1 MQKLWPRTY
10 QIYAIIALV
19 LLVAVVFAQTAR
31 HEFVSLDDPVYVYEN
46 SFIAQGL
53 TIASIKWAF
62 TTFFQFWHPLTWLS
76 HTVDITLFGL
86 NPAGHH
92 LHNVLVHTFNS
103 IVLFLFLSKA
113 TDAPGKSFFVA
124 ALFAIHPL
132 RAESVAWVSERKDV
146 LAVFFGLLCLYSY
159 LIYVT
164 RQRTSLLL
172 VSLLLFAASLMSKP
186 MLVMLP
192 FLLLIFDWFL
202 YQRNSFGHFSIK
214 KCLVQKIP
222 FAMLSLGISIMAI
235 MAQKELGAINSLE
248 MIPLKFRIYNAAL
261 SYCRYIEKT
270 ILPRDLLFFY
280 PFPQHISPVYFALS
294 AAFLFLLSWLAF
306 RWRREMPLVLFGW
319 LWFVVTLMPMIGLIH
334 VGGQAMADRYTYFTT
349 IGLLI
354 ILVWCGEKLG
364 ERFGA
369 PRNVTVTIAVL
380 LVLAYSA
387 AAWSQV
393 SYWRDSRTLY
403 NRTLQISPSN
413 YMAIAQLGEL
423 LRIDNRFSEAIPYY
437 NQSLQIAP
445 FQYRIFNNIATCY
458 MNIGY
463 VESAV
468 PYLREATRLAPNYL
482 DAHFNLAVALAST
495 MQTDEAIAE
504 YRTVIALSP
513 NDAEAYFQL
522 GECLEALGKLA
533 EAKEQYL
540 MVVRIEPSHRRG
552 ANAVARLAR

>member
-1 MQKLWPRTY
+1 
-10 QIYAIIALV
+10 
-19 LLVAVVFAQTAR
+19 
-31 HEFVSLDDPVYVYEN
+31 
-46 SFIAQGL
+46 
-53 TIASIKWAF
+53 
-62 TTFFQFWHPLTWLS
+62 
-76 HTVDITLFGL
+76 
-86 NPAGHH
+86 
-92 LHNVLVHTFNS
+92 
-103 IVLFLFLSKA
+103 
-113 TDAPGKSFFVA
+113 
-124 ALFAIHPL
+124 
-132 RAESVAWVSERKDV
+132 
-146 LAVFFGLLCLYSY
+146 
-159 LIYVT
+159 
-164 RQRTSLLL
+164 
-172 VSLLLFAASLMSKP
+172 
-186 MLVMLP
+186 
-192 FLLLIFDWFL
+192 
-202 YQRNSFGHFSIK
+202 
-214 KCLVQKIP
+214 
-222 FAMLSLGISIMAI
+222 
-235 MAQKELGAINSLE
+235 
-248 MIPLKFRIYNAAL
+248 
-261 SYCRYIEKT
+261 
-270 ILPRDLLFFY
+270 
-280 PFPQHISPVYFALS
+280 
-294 AAFLFLLSWLAF
+294 
-306 RWRREMPLVLFGW
+306 MPLVLFGW
-319 LWFVVTLMPMIGLIH
+319 LWFVVTLIPMIGLIH

-354 ILVWCGEKLG
+354 IFVWCGEKLC

-380 LVLAYSA
+380 LVLAYSV

-413 YMAIAQLGEL
+413 YMAMAQLGEL

-482 DAHFNLAVALAST
+482 DAHFNLAVALASVRL
-495 MQTDEAIAE
+495 TDEAIAE

-540 MVVRIEPSHRRG
+540 MVVRIDPSHRRG
-552 ANAVARLAR
+552 ANAVSRLAR